1 MEYQKT
7 YVSVILLVDDVG
19 NTTPLSIIIN
29 GKKFNVDKVLS
40 CSAAPPK
47 HVGALLTTKYELRIL
62 GKTVCLY
69 REYDGRWFIEQ
80 FRQ

>member
-1 MEYQKT
+1 MEYKKT
-7 YVSVILLVDDVG
+7 YVAVVLLVDDVG

-40 CSAAPPK
+40 RSVAPAK
-47 HVGALLTTKYELRIL
+47 HVGALLATRYELRIL

-69 REYDGRWFIEQ
+69 REYGGRWFVEQ